1 MAPAEPAGRH
11 LRFPADL
18 QRLGEARAWGRE
30 QAAAAG
36 FAGRELREVELALTE
51 AVSNVIRHG
60 YKSDPAG
67 VLEVHAEIDDATLT
81 LRIVDHAPAF
91 DPTGGE
97 PVDLSEPNA
106 GGYGLYLIETVMDE
120 VTWRRR
126 TDGANE
132 LRLVRQRP
140 IA

>member
-1 MAPAEPAGRH
+1 MATAEPAGRR

-18 QRLGEARAWGRE
+18 QWLKEARAWGRE

-36 FAGRELREVELALTE
+36 FAGRALGEVELALTE

-60 YKSDPAG
+60 YRSDPAG
-67 VLEVHAEIDDATLT
+67 VLEVQAEIDDSTLT

-91 DPTGGE
+91 DPTVGE
-97 PVDLSEPNA
+97 PVHLSEPKA

-132 LRLVRQRP
+132 LRLARKRP